1 MNLKVLTVSV
11 VLVAASVLVWA
22 QAPTKEKFHFNK
34 NSEDEYGYAQAVKVG
49 NTIYISGVAGRGPM
63 DQAITN
69 VYRGLERTLQHYGA
83 TFENVVKENL
93 YTTNMDEMIKYQK
106 IRRDFYKND
115 YPAASWVQI
124 SRLFMPDAVLEVE
137 VIAVVKE

>member
-1 MNLKVLTVSV
+1 M
-11 VLVAASVLVWA
+11 LVWA

-93 YTTNMDEMIKYQK
+93 YTTNMDEMIKHQK

>member
-1 MNLKVLTVSV
+1 MTYKIFTATV
-11 VLVAASVLVWA
+11 VLVAAASLAWA
-22 QAPTKEKFHFNK
+22 QAPAKEKFHFNK
-34 NSEDEYGYAQAVKVG
+34 NVEDEYGYAQAVKVG

-63 DQAITN
+63 DQAIDR

-93 YTTNMDEMIKYQK
+93 YTTNMEEMIKHQQK
-106 IRRDFYKND
+106 RREFYKND

-124 SRLFMPDAVLEVE
+124 SRLFVPDAVLEVE
-137 VIAVVKE
+137 IIAVIKE

>member
-1 MNLKVLTVSV
+1 M
-11 VLVAASVLVWA
+11 LVWA

-63 DQAITN
+63 DQAIAN

-93 YTTNMDEMIKYQK
+93 YTTNMDEMIKHQK

-115 YPAASWVQI
+115 YHAASWVQI